1 MEVAL
6 KYPDESAADFAK
18 GAIMHLRTHPTIVAE
33 VTPALLDMYFDSEYS
48 PYLSKILL
56 LM

>member
-6 KYPDESAADFAK
+6 KYPDENAVDFAK

-33 VTPALLDMYFDSEYS
+33 MTPALLDMYFDSEYS
-48 PYLSKILL
+48 PYLCKI
-56 LM
+56 